1 MFDFA
6 WSEIALIAV
15 VAMIAIGPKDMPVA
29 IRAVTGWIKKARRMA
44 AEFQTHVD
52 EMVREADLSEV
63 RNSIN
68 EIRNFDFRGEIEKAI
83 DPDGSIR
90 DTFASNPLEPTRGG
104 GAATS
109 VEEIAVSEPAAAE
122 PVRSEPAAEETGGGR
137 GAVPAGGA
145 GLRAAQPGAACS
157 GAGLRASRRRRPSS
171 RRECRAAAP
180 RASCQPE
187 PTTMADIEEDDP
199 IDDKPMPLLEHLVEL
214 RRRLMWSIGA
224 FVDLLHR
231 RRTTSP
237 AASTS
242 SWPSRWRPC
251 CASRAIRIRT

>member
-63 RNSIN
+63 RASIN
-68 EIRNFDFRGEIEKAI
+68 EIRNFDFRGEIEKTI
-83 DPDGSIR
+83 DADGSIR
-90 DTFASNPLEPTRGG
+90 SHVRVQSAGRRRRRARRPRSRRSRSASRWCEAI
-104 GAATS
+104 GAAGG
-109 VEEIAVSEPAAAE
+109 
-122 PVRSEPAAEETGGGR
+122 TGGGR
-137 GAVPAGGA
+137 DAVHAARRPSCRRTWCIRRRSRTPAK
-145 GLRAAQPGAACS
+145 RS
-157 GAGLRASRRRRPSS
+157 RRPSS
-171 RRECRAAAP
+171 RRMSCSSAA
-180 RASCQPE
+180 RVRQPE
-187 PTTMADIEEDDP
+187 PTTMADIEQDDP

-214 RRRLMWSIGA
+214 RRRLMWAVGA

-231 RRTTSP
+231 LVLLLQP
-237 AASTS
+237 ASTS
-242 SWPSRWRPC
+242 SWPSRWRRC
-251 CASRAIRIRT
+251 CASRAIPIRT